1 VEGRSEGLPTRRSRQ
16 LLEKSEIL
24 RGHGA
29 FKEVLTKGRRL
40 RGNHIFCY
48 LLRVSSERK
57 EAVPVQAGF
66 AVSRGVKSAV
76 KRNRVRRL
84 MREAYRLNKGKVMK
98 LVVGQGRRFKIVF
111 LCKESTGKNVAELK
125 LKDVDL
131 DIQKTLIT
139 ALTLE

>member
-1 VEGRSEGLPTRRSRQ
+1 VEGASDGLPPRRSRQ

-24 RGHGA
+24 RGRGA

-40 RGNHIFCY
+40 QGTYIFCY
-48 LLRVSSERK
+48 LLRVNSERK
-57 EAVPVQAGF
+57 KAVPIQAGF
-66 AVSRGVKSAV
+66 AVSRSVKSAV

-98 LVVGQGRRFKIVF
+98 LVLGQERSFEIVF
-111 LCKESTGKNVAELK
+111 LYKENTGKNTGELK
-125 LKDVDL
+125 LKDIDL

>member
-1 VEGRSEGLPTRRSRQ
+1 

-29 FKEVLTKGRRL
+29 FREVLTKGRRL

-48 LLRVSSERK
+48 LLRVNSERK
-57 EAVPVQAGF
+57 KAVVVQAGF
-66 AVSRGVKSAV
+66 AVSRSVKSAV

-84 MREAYRLNKGKVMK
+84 MREAYRLNKGEVMK
-98 LVVGQGRRFKIVF
+98 LVVGQGRCFKIVF
-111 LCKESTGKNVAELK
+111 LWKESTGKNISELK
-125 LKDVDL
+125 LKDLDL

-139 ALTLE
+139 ALISE